1 METCDYEA
9 EVVHPCGRSLVTS
22 TNLEEIPVSNSVMGV
37 LLVLCTVAKC
47 L

>member
-1 METCDYEA
+1 MESCAEA
-9 EVVHPCGRSLVTS
+9 EVVHPCGRSLAKS
-22 TNLEEIPVSNSVMGV
+22 TNLEEIPVSNSVMGE